1 MYTHLNGLLFY
12 LETYTKHNVDVLR
25 VVGIP
30 LFGIPPFKG
39 DIISRYLS
47 WCMRSIKSPK
57 SITDFKI
64 IDYFFYVDVPF
75 YHFFEW
81 P

>member
-1 MYTHLNGLLFY
+1 MPGAKIIMYYVRESHLLDTHLNWASFL

-39 DIISRYLS
+39 DLYLD
-47 WCMRSIKSPK
+47 I
-57 SITDFKI
+57 
-64 IDYFFYVDVPF
+64 
-75 YHFFEW
+75 
-81 P
+81 